1 MEFKVRALAAG
12 EEKSVSQKEEEIIKK
27 EEAVDE
33 SSLQNKNSD
42 TVDLNEDDV
51 ISFLKK
57 KSGREFSS
65 IEDLF
70 KAPTSSSVDI
80 PDDVQPYLKF
90 KEDTGRG
97 FEDFLK
103 VTKDY
108 NKEDPNKLLR
118 EYYSQTESELDEDE
132 IDYLVSKFSYDEDL
146 DDDSDIK
153 SKKIEKKKELEKA
166 KNYFNELKEKYKA
179 PLESRES
186 GLSKDEIEEF
196 KAYKARLNEA
206 KDKDSQD
213 KIKSDWFAEKSK
225 ELFNDEFK
233 GFEFNVGDK
242 NLVFNPSNKDEL
254 VSVGGDIQ
262 KFVSKFVDEKGLL
275 KDAKSYQKSL
285 AAAMNTEKFAKHF
298 YEQGIADAID
308 SEARKLKNIKTDPR
322 ASAQFTTVNGLK
334 IRAVGENGGGKMT
347 VKTRS

>member
-12 EEKSVSQKEEEIIKK
+12 EEKSVSQKEEEIIEKSEGSQGEGSQEQPIETDDLK
-27 EEAVDE
+27 EE
-33 SSLQNKNSD
+33 
-42 TVDLNEDDV
+42 DV
-51 ISFLKK
+51 ISFLKR

-70 KAPTSSSVDI
+70 KDPEPVTVNV
-80 PDDVQPYLKF
+80 PEDVQPYLKF
-90 KEDTGRG
+90 KEETGRG

-103 VTKDY
+103 VSKDY
-108 NKEDPNKLLR
+108 SKEDPDRLLR

-179 PLESRES
+179 PLESRDG
-186 GLSKDEIEEF
+186 GLSKDELEEF
-196 KAYKARLNEA
+196 KAYKAKLNEA
-206 KDKDSQD
+206 KDKESQD
-213 KIKSDWFAEKSK
+213 KVKSEWFAEKSK

-242 NLVFNPSNKDEL
+242 NLVFNPTNKDEL

-285 AAAMNTEKFAKHF
+285 AAAMNPEKFAKHF

-334 IRAVGENGGGKMT
+334 IRSVNENGGGRMT
-347 VKTRS
+347 VKTRN

>member
-12 EEKSVSQKEEEIIKK
+12 EEKSVSQKEEEIIEKGEGSQGEGSQEQPIEAGDLK
-27 EEAVDE
+27 EE
-33 SSLQNKNSD
+33 
-42 TVDLNEDDV
+42 DV
-51 ISFLKK
+51 ISFLKR

-70 KAPTSSSVDI
+70 KDPEPVTVNV
-80 PDDVQPYLKF
+80 PEDVQPYLKF
-90 KEDTGRG
+90 KEETGRG

-103 VTKDY
+103 VSKDY
-108 NKEDPNKLLR
+108 SKEDPDKLLR

-166 KNYFNELKEKYKA
+166 KSYFNELKEKYKA
-179 PLESRES
+179 PLESRDG
-186 GLSKDEIEEF
+186 GLSKDELEEF
-196 KAYKARLNEA
+196 KAYKAKLNEA
-206 KDKDSQD
+206 KDKESQD
-213 KIKSDWFAEKSK
+213 KVKSEWFAEKSK

-242 NLVFNPSNKDEL
+242 NLVFNPTNKEEL

-275 KDAKSYQKSL
+275 KDTKSYQKSL
-285 AAAMNTEKFAKHF
+285 AAAMNPEKFAKHF

-334 IRAVGENGGGKMT
+334 IRSVNENGGGRMT
-347 VKTRS
+347 VKTRN